1 MMVAMATPK
10 RHVCLVAMLVV
21 LAVLSCHLNRVA
33 SVVMQAD
40 QAAALLNIKSAMR
53 AHQHHVGPKAPR
65 GANNTTGGPAEHK
78 GGHATHLHHV
88 DRHKMCP
95 SLFPSSTSAPPCLPF
110 PIRPS
115 ATALLNI
122 KAAMGLTYTT
132 WVATKPCTL
141 NGATAA
147 AGEWERV
154 TCSAD
159 GLAYSMWMPWN
170 FLDGSL
176 SDYLK
181 FFSTLTNLNQLAM
194 QYMFFSGS
202 FPSVLTTLPS
212 LTSLS
217 LRFNYLTGSLPST
230 ITKIKSLDINQNY
243 FVGSIPSGTWSY
255 CDATNNCL
263 TGAGNC
269 QNYYQRSSCA
279 ICGSTAG
286 TGTLCAAGQSCMPS
300 ADAKIA
306 AGQNN
311 YGGEVALS
319 CVYTPITMNLADAA
333 AMLNVKASLGV
344 TYTTWAAT
352 TPCRFDQSTVALAN
366 EWTGVRCTDTGKVS
380 DIVVNN
386 ANLKGSLPSD
396 LASLTALTNIG
407 APGNYL
413 IGTVPPLGPLL
424 LVLDLNFNFISDLP
438 SAAYTWCGG
447 NLNCLVT
454 PSKCTTGGTVQ
465 RVAADCA
472 FCGTTNGAPP
482 FCWGAGGV
490 CTPDAAAAVAAG
502 TTNPNSQPTLPR
514 ACVGG
519 PVVAL
524 KDTTGRPPTACFPPC
539 WPIPCVRLIPPPS
552 PACPAPA
559 MLALK
564 ASLGVTL
571 TTWAATVPCQ
581 LAGQTTTAAVWSGV
595 LCDSTGRV
603 VSMRCL
609 PYLHTIFICSPALAR
624 ILHRS
629 VLPPTVVHLRAVAN
643 SKLKGSLASDISTLT
658 ALTYLNLQGNLLSY
672 RIDSFTTNLRAL
684 PVLADIGAVYNYFIG
699 TVPALAS
706 GLLTL
711 DVRGNFLTDV
721 PTASYTWCGGAGNCL
736 LTPSKCTS
744 GGSAQRPAADCAFC
758 GTTNG
763 VRPFCAAGGVCTVDS
778 GSAVNTGAVN
788 LPTQPVLPM
797 ACVGGPLYMNAGDGE
812 WVLFERSHRG
822 PIGEYCLRGP
832 IASALLNIKS
842 AMGLTYTSWA
852 ATNPCTLEGAAGKA
866 GEWERVTCTPF
877 GRAYVLARARTY
889 ACVCEHVCRNLDSA
903 GLVRKSFPSDIS
915 KLTGLGVVW
924 MPWNFLDGSLADY
937 LTYFSTLTNLNQLAM
952 QYMFFSGTFPSV
964 LTTLPLLTSLALRFN
979 YLTGLLP
986 TSITKIKS
994 LDLYQNYFVGSI
1006 PSGTWSYCN
1015 AANNCLGSVGAN
1027 CQNAFQRSSCAI
1039 CGSTAGTGT
1048 LCAAGQSC
1056 MPSADAKIA
1065 AKQNNYGGEVALSC
1079 VYTPITMNPADG
1091 LVPRHTPLCP
1101 VTLLCALSRSN
1112 APHHTP
1118 MRLTTLLCASPHSY
1132 APHHTPMR
1140 LTTLLCASPR
1150 SYAPHH
1156 APIRLTTLLCASP
1169 RSYAPHHAPMRL
1181 TTLLCAS
1188 PRSYA
1193 PHHTPM
1199 RLTTLL
1205 CASPRSYAPHHA
1217 PMRLTTLLCA
1227 SPRSYAPHHAPMRL
1241 TTLLC
1246 ASPRSYAPH
1255 HSAVHPH
1262 LSPPAAAAMLNVK
1275 ASLGVTYTT
1284 WAATTPC
1291 RFDQST
1297 VALANEWTGVRCTDT
1312 GKVSDIVVNNAN
1324 LKGSLPSDL
1333 ASLTALTNI
1342 GAPGNYLIGTVPP
1355 LGPLLLVLDLNFNFI
1370 SDLPSAAY
1378 TWCGGNLNC
1387 LVTPSKCTTGGT
1399 VQRVAADCAFCG
1411 TTNGAPPFCWGAGG
1425 VCTPD
1430 AAAAVAAGTTNP
1442 NSQPALPRAC
1452 VGGPVV
1458 ALKDTTAMLALK
1470 ASLGVTLTT
1479 WAATVP
1485 CQLAGQTTTAAV
1497 WSGVLCDSTGRVVSM
1512 AVANSKLKGSLASDI
1527 STLTALT
1534 YLNLQGNL
1542 LSYRLDSF
1550 TTNLRA
1556 LPVLADIGA
1565 VYNYFTGT
1573 VPALAS
1579 GLLTL
1584 DVRGNFLTDVPTA
1597 SYTWCGGAGN
1607 CLLTPSKCTSGGSAQ
1622 RPAADCAFCGTTN
1635 GVGPFCWAGAG
1646 GVCAVDAAAPI
1657 AAGTVNSPTQPVRP
1671 MACAGGSVVVIKE
1684 STAVCHLS
1692 LHPCTKAPVLYS
1704 LHPNRHPFSAPYLLL
1719 ANPPLLSVPPRLA
1732 VCAPRLAVC
1741 ALALLCAP
1749 VALCLTLALLSVSPS
1764 PYCLSH
1770 PRLTASHEAAL
1781 QAPLAGFTAN
1791 LPPLTA
1797 TLKELLSVLLHS
1809 ASVALLPRSPRL
1821 PILRSATLPS
1831 LSLLSLGSI
1840 LPLSSSP
1847 PRTRPSPPVL
1857 PRVISSL
1864 PFSHF
1869 PSLPCS
1875 YMQHNCF
1882 LQYNWFYGS
1891 MPAALLNMQS
1901 LSVLWCDG
1909 HTNCFTTPSVCGMG
1923 GTTQRPAADC
1933 AICGSTNAQP
1943 PFCGGTGTCAP
1954 DSAAAAALGTP
1965 NVMGSATLPLVCGGV
1980 PIDAADA
1987 TVLLALKSSLGVT
2000 LSNWNAAALC
2010 TLEGQTLL
2018 PAQWGGVRCTAAGKV
2033 TERVSAGMAGEGRRA
2048 CECGDELGLALTR
2061 QKLQGVIH
2069 PDISSSPRSLT
2080 CKPTAL
2086 TCHLRTS
2093 EEDSDRATGSD
2104 LGYNLFQG
2112 RLDFFA
2118 APLKPLTSLK
2128 ALFFHYNYFAGSI
2141 PSAIATL
2148 PQLTSLGLFSNY
2160 LTGTVPIPA
2169 KTLLALDV
2177 GFNFLSGTFPKLPLM
2192 FCAGDNN
2199 CFLNSTACRTYG
2211 IVQRPAGACAICGT
2225 PAAGQGDLCFGGSCT
2240 PDAAA
2245 AVTASTVNSPNQP
2258 ILPWHAQC
2266 V

>member
-21 LAVLSCHLNRVA
+21 LAAVLSCHLNRVA

-490 CTPDAAAAVAAG
+490 CTPDAAAAVAAS

-603 VSMRCL
+603 VSM
-609 PYLHTIFICSPALAR
+609 
-624 ILHRS
+624 
-629 VLPPTVVHLRAVAN
+629 AVAN

-1091 LVPRHTPLCP
+1091 LCCLPSYSFVPNLEHARFLPLVCPTCAHHFCVPPHSCVPRHTPVCP
-1101 VTLLCALSRSN
+1101 VTLL
-1112 APHHTP
+1112 
-1118 MRLTTLLCASPHSY
+1118 
-1132 APHHTPMR
+1132 
-1140 LTTLLCASPR
+1140 
-1150 SYAPHH
+1150 
-1156 APIRLTTLLCASP
+1156 
-1169 RSYAPHHAPMRL
+1169 
-1181 TTLLCAS
+1181 
-1188 PRSYA
+1188 
-1193 PHHTPM
+1193 
-1199 RLTTLL
+1199 
-1205 CASPRSYAPHHA
+1205 
-1217 PMRLTTLLCA
+1217 
-1227 SPRSYAPHHAPMRL
+1227 
-1241 TTLLC
+1241 
-1246 ASPRSYAPH
+1246 
-1255 HSAVHPH
+1255 AVHPH

-1430 AAAAVAAGTTNP
+1430 AAAAVAAGTMNP

-1741 ALALLCAP
+1741 APRLAVCACRLVSHP
-1749 VALCLTLALLSVSPS
+1749 RLAVCLTLALL
-1764 PYCLSH
+1764 H
-1770 PRLTASHEAAL
+1770 LTKQL
-1781 QAPLAGFTAN
+1781 FQAPLAGFTAN

-1797 TLKELLSVLLHS
+1797 TLKEL
-1809 ASVALLPRSPRL
+1809 
-1821 PILRSATLPS
+1821 
-1831 LSLLSLGSI
+1831 
-1840 LPLSSSP
+1840 
-1847 PRTRPSPPVL
+1847 
-1857 PRVISSL
+1857 
-1864 PFSHF
+1864 
-1869 PSLPCS
+1869 
-1875 YMQHNCF
+1875 F

-1901 LSVLWCDG
+1901 LSVLGVGYNYLTGSFPASPTLKTLDVRGNFFYTMGSMTLSWCDG

-1923 GTTQRPAADC
+1923 GTTQRPAAD
-1933 AICGSTNAQP
+1933 S
-1943 PFCGGTGTCAP
+1943 
-1954 DSAAAAALGTP
+1954 
-1965 NVMGSATLPLVCGGV
+1965 
-1980 PIDAADA
+1980 

-2018 PAQWGGVRCTAAGKV
+2018 PAQWGGVRCTAAGK
-2033 TERVSAGMAGEGRRA
+2033 
-2048 CECGDELGLALTR
+2048 CGGDAFVPTPLPLSFLPCLSSLA
-2061 QKLQGVIH
+2061 
-2069 PDISSSPRSLT
+2069 PPPR
-2080 CKPTAL
+2080 CHAPTAL

-2093 EEDSDRATGSD
+2093 EEDSDRATGRCFESAQNTSHLRTSEEDIDMANGSWDALCIACQLSLSVGALCIACQLSLVSCD

-2148 PQLTSLGLFSNY
+2148 PQLTSLATLHSQQSPFLMPHPLFIHHFLIHSPSPSPHHLPPNFLRSPPFPPGSGLFSNY

-2225 PAAGQGDLCFGGSCT
+2225 AAGQGDLCFGGSCA

-2258 ILPWHAQC
+2258 ILPMACTGGVLLAFLLIAPLPVLPTALLPFLTPAHSPPLCLFFALLCYRQSRSANGHRF
-2266 V
+2266 